1 MKSFFSH
8 HGIGTLVNHVEAEAV
23 DPHPHVQPIYMT
35 STFRFPD
42 VETGREIVAA
52 HPQGYYYTRISN
64 PNLTTLWGKIAV
76 LEGLE
81 LLRNRPEADAAGV
94 VEGRVFAS
102 GMAAVS
108 AVLLSCLDSGDT
120 LVAQRNVY
128 SNTFTWLSEAA
139 PRLGI
144 QVAWVNDPSP
154 KGWEDAFARHPGA
167 RLAYAET
174 PTNPTLT
181 VIDLPHA
188 AEIAHQ
194 HNAWLVV
201 DNTFATPFC
210 QRPLGL
216 GADIVLHSTTKYL
229 SGHGA
234 IIGGAVVSR
243 HVDYVRTRLQQILVL
258 QGAVPSPFDAWL
270 IDLGLRTFELRMM
283 RHCENAQKVANW
295 LAEHPKVS
303 VVHYPGLE
311 SHPGHAIA
319 NQQMLAYGGMLSFE
333 LKGGF
338 DAGEKLMNSVRVATL
353 AVSLG
358 NVDTLIQHPAS
369 MTHFKVPRQARLEA
383 GISDGLVRLSVGI
396 ENADDLIEDLEYGL
410 NQVA

>member
-1 MKSFFSH
+1 MKPFFPN
-8 HGIGTLVNHVEAEAV
+8 HGIGTLVNHVEAEEA

-42 VETGREIVAA
+42 VEAGREIVSAQ
-52 HPQGYYYTRISN
+52 PQGYYYTRISN
-64 PNLTTLWGKIAV
+64 PNLTAVGRKIAV
-76 LEGLE
+76 LEGLD
-81 LLRNRPEADAAGV
+81 LLRSQPGVDVGQV
-94 VEGRVFAS
+94 VEGRIFAS

-108 AVLLSCLDSGDT
+108 AVLLACLGSGDT
-120 LVAQRNVY
+120 IIAQRNVY
-128 SNTFTWLSEAA
+128 SNTFTWLTELA

-144 QVAWVNDPSP
+144 NVAWVSDPSP
-154 KGWEDAFARHPGA
+154 HGWREAFTRVPEA

-181 VIDLPHA
+181 VVDLRQA

-194 HNAWLVV
+194 HDAWLVV

-216 GADIVLHSTTKYL
+216 GADLVLHSTTKYL

-243 HVDYVRTRLQQILVL
+243 HAEFVRTRLQQVLVL
-258 QGAVPSPFDAWL
+258 HGAVPSPFDAWL
-270 IDLGLRTFELRMM
+270 IDLGLRTFEVRMQ
-283 RHCENAQKVANW
+283 RHCENAHQMARY
-295 LAEHPKVS
+295 LAAHPKVS
-303 VVHYPGLE
+303 VVHYPGLDT
-311 SHPGHAIA
+311 HPGHAVA
-319 NQQMLAYGGMLSFE
+319 GEQMLAYGGMLSFE

-338 DAGEKLMNSVRVATL
+338 NAGEKLMNSVRVATL

-369 MTHFKVPRQARLEA
+369 MTHFKVPRPARLEA

-396 ENADDLIEDLEYGL
+396 ENLADLIEDLEYGL
-410 NQVA
+410 SQVD